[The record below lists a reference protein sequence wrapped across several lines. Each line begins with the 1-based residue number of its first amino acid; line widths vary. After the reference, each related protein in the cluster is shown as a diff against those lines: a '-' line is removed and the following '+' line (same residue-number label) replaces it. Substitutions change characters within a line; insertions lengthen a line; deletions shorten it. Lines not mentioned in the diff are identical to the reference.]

1 MLGIQGS
8 LKPRGGRSAILGMTE
23 LLCYFLFSGQLYWC
37 FWITVG
43 VSVKLSKDSL
53 WSWVGQKPHTHTNTK
68 LCMHIHGRVPPSNKW
83 MINRYMFTDM
93 DLLSSQSSC
102 SYQTNWGGCRFLWLV
117 ITEVTSASLK
127 LTSVLHPK
135 EKWFRNKS
143 QTVTSGAELNCLK
156 HLWQDLNLSVCT
168 RLLSTLTELSQRIK

>member
-53 WSWVGQKPHTHTNTK
+53 WSWVGQKPHTHTQT
-68 LCMHIHGRVPPSNKW
+68 LSYVCTFMEEYLLL
-83 MINRYMFTDM
+83 INEWSTDIC
-93 DLLSSQSSC
+93 LLTWIYCHHNPLALTRQTWEVVDFFDSSSQRSLQHPLSWHLYYTQKK
-102 SYQTNWGGCRFLWLV
+102 SGF
-117 ITEVTSASLK
+117 ETSL
-127 LTSVLHPK
+127 
-135 EKWFRNKS
+135 
-143 QTVTSGAELNCLK
+143 
-156 HLWQDLNLSVCT
+156 
-168 RLLSTLTELSQRIK
+168 RL